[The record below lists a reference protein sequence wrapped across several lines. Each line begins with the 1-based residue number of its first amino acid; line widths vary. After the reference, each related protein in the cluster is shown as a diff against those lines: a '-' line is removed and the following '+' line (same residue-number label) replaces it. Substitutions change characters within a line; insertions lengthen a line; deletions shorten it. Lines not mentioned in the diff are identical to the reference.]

1 MKPFLIATV
10 ALLFTLVAVVGLSY
24 GFVKVSQK
32 KVITPDATAQV
43 YAEQTNDTWGQ
54 IAYSG
59 GKVKKN
65 FSIKNTGAGILKLYG
80 ATTSCACTTGQLK
93 TEKNTSPLFGM
104 HLPMSTT
111 FEVNPGKEAQ
121 IEMVFDPAFHG
132 PSGIGP
138 ISRTVTIN
146 TNDPKRP
153 TLEFTVSG
161 VVVR

>member
-1 MKPFLIATV
+1 MKSLLIATI

-32 KVITPDATAQV
+32 KVITPDATAEAYV
-43 YAEQTNDTWGQ
+43 GQTDDTWGQ
-54 IAYSG
+54 IAYNG

-65 FSIKNTGAGILKLYG
+65 FRIKNTGVGILKLYS

-93 TEKNTSPLFGM
+93 TKKNTSPLFGM

-111 FEVNPGKEAQ
+111 FNVNPGEEVQ
-121 IEMVFDPAFHG
+121 VEMVFDPAFHG

-138 ISRTVTIN
+138 ISRTATIR